1 MVVFFTDKKNIAKR
15 ITRMLNG
22 LQATLFVSKLAF
34 EEAHSAILDLNK
46 SLSENWI
53 DEPI

>member
-1 MVVFFTDKKNIAKR
+1 MTESAATR
-15 ITRMLNG
+15 IMRRLYG
-22 LQATLFVSKLAF
+22 LQADFFVSKLAF
-34 EEAHSAILDLNK
+34 EEAHSAVLDLNK

>member
-1 MVVFFTDKKNIAKR
+1 MTGLISDKKNIAKR
-15 ITRMLNG
+15 IRRRLNG

-34 EEAHSAILDLNK
+34 EEAHSAVLDLNK

-53 DEPI
+53 DEPV